1 MKKTKIET
9 TECEKM
15 KKETENTKSSLPFT
29 IQRIS
34 LETQET
40 QEVQETFS
48 MEEKE
53 QREAMQ
59 SYLEQTQYE
68 REGQK
73 PLLLPYVVGVQKPQ
87 TQQGLFALAFFL
99 PFVLM
104 FIIYAVMGVFPFGDR
119 SVLTVDL
126 YNQYAP
132 FFYQYQEKILQ
143 GENLFY
149 SIYGGLGTHF
159 YSLWAYYL
167 ASPFNFFLF
176 VFPNTLMP
184 LGVTLL
190 TLIKTGL
197 LSLSMSVFL
206 KKTHL
211 FKKEL
216 RYEEEQMQ
224 FVSVLIASLM
234 YAMSGYVLAYA
245 WNLMWLDA
253 LIFLPMVLLGLSQL
267 LKEGKML
274 LYFVSLS
281 VCVCSNYYAAFFVCL
296 FTMLEFFYFVA
307 VDESFPIRNQE
318 TFVCLK
324 RKTLGKF
331 LLRSLQTL
339 LASACSLGFSSIVL
353 LPVYASLKQ
362 TSAVRDS
369 FPQSMDF
376 LFSFF
381 AFMERYAL
389 ASAPNIRSGLPNLF
403 TGVFSYFV
411 LSLYLLC
418 PRIRLKEKVASFVLW
433 LVLYLSLSNKV
444 LNFVW
449 HGLHYP
455 NQMPH
460 RFAFVFTFFSV
471 CLLYRVLMHWHSF
484 SLKRTLPFLAVQI
497 LLFVLYFFVQTE
509 NKINQ
514 AFAYAFFL
522 NLFFM
527 LFYLFFFAMSKKY
540 HLSHA
545 GLSFLLVL
553 LFFTESFM
561 HGLVNIGYIAKN
573 EYYGGHTFFVEHQEE
588 VQAFKSFIEKKEAF
602 YRMEVYPR
610 KTSNDLSMYRLPGL
624 SSFSSTN
631 PYALTKFMAALGYF
645 TNGVNSY
652 MQEQQ
657 SPLMDMLFSVKY
669 HLRKKTFG
677 RDLTLQQNQ
686 EILQEAFA
694 ATAKHTLYERKL
706 VLPLGYQVE
715 KNILSYMPKK
725 EEAFAEQE
733 AFVSALTGF
742 PMEKQLYLETP
753 LKEDKAFT
761 PVFASVLQDELTAQ
775 GLRIRI
781 EKKEEKEKDDE
792 AQVHL
797 LITAEEDGQ
806 HYLYTTNYWKT
817 ASYEIERVL
826 VGEEQGKDALALV
839 QQKQELQAISQ
850 EKSLVPT
857 PLLRSVLSEENLP
870 KDVSE
875 ERVEKTKNNA
885 RPMVF
890 DLGYIEKGKSVRL
903 ILKTK
908 RLEGQSYSF
917 WAKRLDL
924 AKMSFVYD
932 KLSLHPFQLEDFQSG
947 SFKGKI
953 TMAKNAYL
961 FLSIPYDA
969 SWRFKVDGKEVKALS
984 FADKSFT
991 LIPLEKGLHQVEGQF
1006 IPYLWEEAV
1015 KLSLISFAVFC
1026 VFAMLSFA
1034 LRKKN
1039 SVHF

>member
-1 MKKTKIET
+1 
-9 TECEKM
+9 M
-15 KKETENTKSSLPFT
+15 KKETKNTGSSLPFT

-34 LETQET
+34 LEMQEM
-40 QEVQETFS
+40 QEAFS
-48 MEEKE
+48 EEEKE

-59 SYLEQTQYE
+59 SYLEQTQKE
-68 REGQK
+68 REGPK
-73 PLLLPYVVGVQKPQ
+73 SLLLPYVLGKQ
-87 TQQGLFALAFFL
+87 TPEKQQGLYALAFVL
-99 PFVLM
+99 PFFLM
-104 FIIYAVMGVFPFGDR
+104 FIIYAIMGVFPFGDR

-132 FFYQYQEKILQ
+132 FFYQYQDKILH
-143 GENLFY
+143 GENIFY

-176 VFPNTLMP
+176 VFSPTWMP
-184 LGVTLL
+184 VGVTLL
-190 TLIKTGL
+190 TLLKTGL
-197 LSLSMSVFL
+197 LSLSMSFFL

-211 FKKEL
+211 FKKTL

-224 FVSVLIASLM
+224 FVSILLASLM
-234 YAMSGYVLAYA
+234 YAMSAYVLAYA
-245 WNLMWLDA
+245 WNLMWMDA
-253 LIFLPMVLLGLSQL
+253 LIFLPLILLGLSQM

-281 VCVCSNYYAAFFVCL
+281 LCICSNYYAAFFVCL
-296 FTMLEFFYFVA
+296 FTALAFFYFVA
-307 VDESFPIRNQE
+307 VDEEFPLRHQE
-318 TFVCLK
+318 TMLFLK
-324 RKTLGKF
+324 RKSFVKF
-331 LLRSLQTL
+331 LVRALQTL
-339 LASACSLGFSSIVL
+339 FVSACSVGFSSIVL

-362 TSAVRDS
+362 TSAVRDH

-418 PRIRLKEKVASFVLW
+418 PRIRLKEKVASLVLW

-460 RFAFVFTFFSV
+460 RFAFVFVFFSV
-471 CLLYRVLMHWHSF
+471 CLLYRVLTHWHSF
-484 SLKRTLPFLAVQI
+484 SLKRSLPVLFGQV
-497 LLFVLYFFVQTE
+497 LLFVLYFFFQTE

-540 HLSHA
+540 RLSYTA
-545 GLSFLLVL
+545 LTYMLTL
-553 LFFTESFM
+553 LFVTESFM

-588 VQAFKSFIEKKEAF
+588 VQAFKSFVEKKEDF

-631 PYALTKFMAALGYF
+631 PYALTKFMASLGYF

-652 MQEQQ
+652 MEEQQ

-677 RDLTLQQNQ
+677 RDLTLQENQ
-686 EILQEAFA
+686 EIAQESFA
-694 ATAKHTLYERKL
+694 AAAKHTLYERKQ

-715 KNILSYMPKK
+715 KNILSYTPKK

-742 PMEKQLYLETP
+742 PMEKQLYLESSI
-753 LKEDKAFT
+753 KEDTSFT
-761 PVFASVLQDELTAQ
+761 PVFASVLTDALTAQ
-775 GLRIRI
+775 GLKVKI
-781 EKKEEKEKDDE
+781 EKKEDKKPEDE

-797 LITAEEDGQ
+797 LITAQEAGQ

-817 ASYEIERVL
+817 ASYQIERIL

-839 QQKQELQAISQ
+839 QQKKELQAISQ

-885 RPMVF
+885 RPMIF

-932 KLSLHPFQLEDFQSG
+932 KLSLHPFQLESFQSG
-947 SFKGKI
+947 AFKGNI
-953 TMAKNAYL
+953 EMSKNAYL

-969 SWRFKVDGKEVKALS
+969 SWRFKVDGKEVQALT

-991 LIPLEKGLHQVEGQF
+991 LLSLEKGKHHIEGQF
-1006 IPYLWEEAV
+1006 VPALWEEAV
-1015 KLSLISFAVFC
+1015 KISLTSLSLFVF
-1026 VFAMLSFA
+1026 FAMIAFI
-1034 LRKKN
+1034 LRKKRKKIFQ
-1039 SVHF
+1039 SS